1 MFILHLSSK
10 EWRKT
15 KTHTP
20 PAIHNRIKQK
30 LPFFSTVPLWWIH
43 VRKKKRAAEC
53 KELQTIGLKHE
64 KSIRQMLANAGKYWT
79 KKRPKV
85 DYFQ

>member
-1 MFILHLSSK
+1 MTQNENSYPT
-10 EWRKT
+10 R
-15 KTHTP
+15 HTQQ
-20 PAIHNRIKQK
+20 NKKK

-64 KSIRQMLANAGKYWT
+64 KSIKQMLANIERKNARK
-79 KKRPKV
+79 
-85 DYFQ
+85 